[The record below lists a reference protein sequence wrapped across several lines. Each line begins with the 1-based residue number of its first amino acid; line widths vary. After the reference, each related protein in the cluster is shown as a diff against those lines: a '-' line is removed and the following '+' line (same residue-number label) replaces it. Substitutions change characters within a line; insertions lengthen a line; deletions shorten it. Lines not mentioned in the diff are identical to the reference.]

1 MLLDTVLATVVRRR
15 SRRAASR
22 HLTLVAPVKAKGP
35 PGVGSAL
42 SILYVGPWDG
52 TCLQRARALADLGHS
67 VHHLRSGIPRPTD
80 PVYPF
85 LRVAHRIKRH
95 PDIYFANSR
104 LLRLTRTAR
113 FDVVW
118 IDKGLP
124 LRMRTLHRMR
134 ERMPNAR
141 FVHYSPDDQFNP
153 LNQSRRWRA
162 SIPFYDLHV
171 TTKSYNVSELR
182 ALGARDV
189 LFIDNAYDPAV
200 HRPLALTP
208 TERMQFEAAV
218 GFVGSFEGDRAE
230 MVYRL
235 AEAGVPVTVRGP
247 GWKRFKKSH
256 PLLTIRDEY
265 LDRDDYARAVNAT
278 RINLGFLC
286 KANRDRQTTRSAEI
300 PAMGAFLLAER
311 TSEHRRMYE
320 EGREAE
326 FFDSFDQLLAKCRYY
341 LSHESERRRVAV
353 AGYRRCV
360 LSGYS
365 NQGRLA
371 TVLDHLRQ
379 APPAIH
385 PQPASIPA
393 QIRTLAPIRSL
404 SY

>member
-1 MLLDTVLATVVRRR
+1 MLLDTVLAAVARKR
-15 SRRAASR
+15 SRSAPQR
-22 HLTLVAPVKAKGP
+22 HLALVESP
-35 PGVGSAL
+35 PAIRRAL

-52 TCLQRARALADLGHS
+52 TCVQRAQALAELGHS
-67 VHHLRSGIPRPTD
+67 VHPLRSGIPRPSD

-95 PDIYFANSR
+95 PDIYLANSR
-104 LLRLTRTAR
+104 LLRLTHKTR

-124 LRMRTLHRMR
+124 IRPRTLTRMR
-134 ERMPNAR
+134 ERMPQAH
-141 FVHYSPDDQFNP
+141 FLHYSPDDQFNL
-153 LNQSRRWRA
+153 LNQSRRWRD

-171 TTKSYNVSELR
+171 TTKSYNVSELE

-200 HRPLALTP
+200 HRPLELTP
-208 TERMQFEAAV
+208 AERRRFEAPV

-230 MVYRL
+230 MVTRL

-247 GWKRFKKSH
+247 GWRRFGKSH
-256 PLLTIRDEY
+256 PRLTIRDEY

-286 KANRDRQTTRSAEI
+286 KANRDKQTTRSAEI

-311 TSEHRRMYE
+311 TNEHRRMYA

-326 FFDSFDQLLAKCRYY
+326 FFDSFDELLAKCRHY
-341 LSHESERRRVAV
+341 LAHESERQRVAV

-360 LSGYS
+360 LGGYS

-371 TVLDHLRQ
+371 TVLDHLRRGRHEVH
-379 APPAIH
+379 PWPKPSPARFRSLA
-385 PQPASIPA
+385 PAS
-393 QIRTLAPIRSL
+393 SL
-404 SY
+404 ST